1 MDNKIAKKK
10 TNKLKWYDGN
20 NDVAK
25 KVLEVKIGGKW
36 KAKSDNDKR

>member
-25 KVLEVKIGGKW
+25 KVEVKIGGKW
-36 KAKSDNDKR
+36 KAKSDND